1 MVLCKK
7 AEAMKT
13 LKNGKEKLNKGYKV
27 VETKNGKIQYH
38 KINNKSN
45 DNKKEVKTN
54 QPEVKQNNEQT
65 DEENKK
71 DLVLFDD
78 N

>member
-7 AEAMKT
+7 AEAVKT

-27 VETKNGKIQYH
+27 IETKNGKIQYH
-38 KINNKSN
+38 KINKSN
-45 DNKKEVKTN
+45 DNKKKVKN
-54 QPEVKQNNEQT
+54 DIPEVKQNNEPT
-65 DEENKK
+65 DEEDNKK
-71 DLVLFDD
+71 DLVLFDE

>member
-7 AEAMKT
+7 AEAVKT

-27 VETKNGKIQYH
+27 IETKNGKIQYH
-38 KINNKSN
+38 KINNKSD
-45 DNKKEVKTN
+45 DNKKKVK
-54 QPEVKQNNEQT
+54 PKVKQNNDKP
-65 DEENKK
+65 DEEDKK
-71 DLVLFDD
+71 DLVLFDE

>member
-7 AEAMKT
+7 AEAVKT

-27 VETKNGKIQYH
+27 IETKNGKIQYH

-45 DNKKEVKTN
+45 NNKKEVK
-54 QPEVKQNNEQT
+54 PEVEQNNDKP
-65 DEENKK
+65 DEEDKK
-71 DLVLFDD
+71 DLVLFDE

>member
-7 AEAMKT
+7 AEAVKT

-27 VETKNGKIQYH
+27 IETKNGKIQYH

-45 DNKKEVKTN
+45 DNKKEVK
-54 QPEVKQNNEQT
+54 PEVEQNNDKP
-65 DEENKK
+65 DEEDKK
-71 DLVLFDD
+71 DLVLFDE